1 VGKEVDQ
8 REYGLNDLKA
18 RLSRTESERDDL
30 DKQLHRQCEEN
41 LEVKDRLAAAE
52 VACR

>member
-1 VGKEVDQ
+1 VDQ

-41 LEVKDRLAAAE
+41 L
-52 VACR
+52 